1 MHDRFAINEIEPLNL
16 KTRVREIERDEERER
31 EIIDLLGLFFQNAEI
46 DASLFSTALR
56 SALEKQQI
64 WKRGKKSLFG
74 REMVNLGN
82 TIRFLQHLGDYQS

>member
-16 KTRVREIERDEERER
+16 KTRVREIERDEER